1 MKRYKDCALKCID
14 NQLPLELLCKVEKLC
29 VLKGYETTKHR
40 TWIENDTLLVLMEKD
55 NMPLSVLFIVASKDE
70 KKIIVSNIIPDKKSG
85 LSLLEYSIYNKILDT
100 FKNDIFYEINSE
112 DGNIIEENQED
123 YTIQEI
129 IPKSYEKLNIWLNA
143 FPLSGHPFDE
153 YRWFDFL
160 ISLRKN
166 DENLSVDDF
175 SKYIQENYNWSKK
188 DIERFGLKYE
198 EQIELLEYYD
208 EHR

>member
-1 MKRYKDCALKCID
+1 M
-14 NQLPLELLCKVEKLC
+14 
-29 VLKGYETTKHR
+29 
-40 TWIENDTLLVLMEKD
+40 
-55 NMPLSVLFIVASKDE
+55 
-70 KKIIVSNIIPDKKSG
+70 
-85 LSLLEYSIYNKILDT
+85 
-100 FKNDIFYEINSE
+100 
-112 DGNIIEENQED
+112 
-123 YTIQEI
+123 
-129 IPKSYEKLNIWLNA
+129 NA